1 MLSLNSFY
9 GQRFNRRHDRV
20 GHLFQGRYKSFL
32 VEKDRYLLAL
42 IRYVHANPLKAG
54 IVGRPQDYAWSSDR
68 YFRAGHG
75 PGWLDLDRVLA
86 LLGGN
91 RSEAVARYRH
101 LMDGV
106 SAPGYEDAIPTAN
119 TIVGVEKFAQR
130 MLLQAKPPIRSSPG
144 STIEE
149 IVGVV
154 SRAERLSVAE
164 LRGRGQS
171 VRRAFARSLAALLAW
186 REAGIPVSRVA
197 DYFGRDESTLVKGI
211 RRLEDASVSDERLRS
226 RIHAISKRLPSRS
239 SGVHG

>member
-1 MLSLNSFY
+1 
-9 GQRFNRRHDRV
+9 
-20 GHLFQGRYKSFL
+20 
-32 VEKDRYLLAL
+32 
-42 IRYVHANPLKAG
+42 
-54 IVGRPQDYAWSSDR
+54 
-68 YFRAGHG
+68 
-75 PGWLDLDRVLA
+75 
-86 LLGGN
+86 
-91 RSEAVARYRH
+91 
-101 LMDGV
+101 
-106 SAPGYEDAIPTAN
+106 
-119 TIVGVEKFAQR
+119 